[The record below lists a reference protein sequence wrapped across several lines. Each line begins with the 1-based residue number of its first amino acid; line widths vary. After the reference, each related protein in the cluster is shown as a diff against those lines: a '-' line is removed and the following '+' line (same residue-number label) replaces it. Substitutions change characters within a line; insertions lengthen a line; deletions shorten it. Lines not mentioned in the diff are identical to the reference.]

1 MIRPKFLSSL
11 LLALALIGCGTSID
25 LPSFGQ
31 LADAVATAE
40 PTPFVTMT
48 PLPVIRTVEPQDQVV
63 PVEPIDESE
72 AIPEQA
78 APQTE
83 TGPVESSDETSAYPE
98 PTTQPQTDAPA
109 APTIQPEPTEI
120 PVEPTPLPEPTAT
133 AEPLAITLR
142 TPLENSQ
149 FIAGTGIDVSGSAT
163 GVVPGQLIRIALTN
177 ETGEQIADASLIGR
191 SGDWRIILPVPQ
203 DISGILQVE
212 AKIVTP
218 DGTTQA
224 MANSP
229 VEIIAD
235 FTVAE
240 IPENDYFIAIDRLS
254 TTAVAGQSL
263 FLNGRSGNLLDVYD
277 VTIEI
282 YYQECAV
289 TAGPV
294 TFQMYGSGAWNGYL
308 IVPGSSGGTT
318 ICVRAHTGTPGT
330 DSYRQAERQVAV
342 LEQSDPNARSLSLA
356 TPRPGAFYTA
366 TFDITGIAF
375 QPPSGFV
382 LVQVIGL
389 DGTILWEDTAV
400 PDGFGNW
407 TATVDI
413 TITSPMSVNIA
424 AIVDNN
430 DGTFLTDKHAIT
442 VQPLE

>member
-1 MIRPKFLSSL
+1 MIRPKFFPILIL
-11 LLALALIGCGTSID
+11 LILALIGCGASID

-31 LADAVATAE
+31 LTDAVATTE

-63 PVEPIDESE
+63 PAEDSREVAQQIAPQAE
-72 AIPEQA
+72 PEQIEPA
-78 APQTE
+78 NE
-83 TGPVESSDETSAYPE
+83 TAAYPE
-98 PTTQPQTDAPA
+98 PVAQPETDAPA
-109 APTIQPEPTEI
+109 EPTVQAAPTEAPA
-120 PVEPTPLPEPTAT
+120 EPTPIPEPTAT

-142 TPLENSQ
+142 APLENSQ

-163 GVVPGQLIRIALTN
+163 GVTPGQLIRVALTD
-177 ETGEQIADASLIGR
+177 EAGGQVADASLIGR
-191 SGDWRIILPVPQ
+191 SGDWRIILPVPEE
-203 DISGILQVE
+203 ISGILQVE
-212 AKIVTP
+212 AKIVAP

-224 MANSP
+224 MANLP
-229 VEIIAD
+229 IEVIAD

-240 IPENDYFIAIDRLS
+240 IPENDYFIAIDRLP

-263 FLNGRSGNLLDVYD
+263 YLNGRSGNLLDVYD

-282 YYQECAV
+282 YYQECSV

-308 IVPGSSGGTT
+308 IVPGVSAGNT

-330 DSYRQAERQVAV
+330 DSYRQAERQVTV
-342 LEQSDPNARSLSLA
+342 LDQADPTAPSVSLA

-366 TFDITGIAF
+366 PFDITGIAF

-389 DGTILWEDTAV
+389 DGAILWEDTAV

-407 TATVDI
+407 TTTVDLP
-413 TITSPMSVNIA
+413 ITSPMSVNIA

-442 VQPLE
+442 IQPLE